1 VPDLITRPAEPA
13 DAPAIHHLIAAA
25 ERRHGGQVL
34 TALDGVEANLAR
46 PTLDLTQDTML
57 VHDRRGALVA
67 WAWMHIG
74 KRANVHV
81 HPEHEGRG
89 LGTRLL
95 AWSESQARAAGSSD
109 VGQTVDD
116 ANIPATTLL
125 REHGYRPKV
134 TQWRLTIDLPAGSS
148 PSVAAPPGI
157 TTRAFRAGD
166 EQATY
171 LMVENAFTDWQERRR
186 SYEEWSRLTIGR
198 ETFAPDLSPLA
209 FDGER
214 LVGAVLSLDRAGTE
228 GHVER
233 VAVDH
238 EYRGRGIARTLLRE
252 AFAGFA
258 VAGKWSCGLWTHSET
273 GALGLYQQA
282 GMTVRHSATHVR
294 KPLS

>member
-1 VPDLITRPAEPA
+1 MPDLIARPAEPA

-25 ERRHGGQVL
+25 EHHHGGQVL
-34 TALDGVEANLAR
+34 TALDGVQANLAR
-46 PTLDLTQDTML
+46 PTLDLAHDTLL

-74 KRANVHV
+74 KRADVHV
-81 HPEHEGRG
+81 HPEQEGRG

-95 AWSESQARAAGSSD
+95 AWSESRARAAGSSD
-109 VGQTVDD
+109 VGQTVND
-116 ANIPATTLL
+116 ANAPATTLL
-125 REHGYRPKV
+125 HENGYRPKA

-148 PSVAAPPGI
+148 PSVAVPPGI

-166 EQATY
+166 EQAAY
-171 LMVENAFTDWQERRR
+171 RMAENAFMDWQERHR

-198 ETFAPDLSPLA
+198 ETFAPGLSPLA

-238 EYRGRGIARTLLRE
+238 AYRRRGIARALLHE
-252 AFAGFA
+252 AFASFA
-258 VAGKWSCGLWTHSET
+258 AAGKRSCGLWTHSET